1 MPGFGNKQVEEW
13 MCLGLL
19 TSDSAIHIYE
29 RKTEMTM
36 LPKGKR
42 LSLGCSLAPQGIFR
56 SSSLWFSAFFFF
68 GFASLLLMMCQ
79 KLTTRLLRFLAY
91 DFI

>member
-56 SSSLWFSAFFFF
+56 CFDEAVRVPFGSAHFFFL
-68 GFASLLLMMCQ
+68 GFASLLLEGV
-79 KLTTRLLRFLAY
+79 R
-91 DFI
+91 